1 MLFILHLSFSRR
13 NLNTRLFQNKGIKI
27 SKQKNLK
34 NFKRLASYLNRQ
46 GLKLFDLVVNKD
58 LSFVFLSFSEC
69 VREKEKP
76 GR

>member
-27 SKQKNLK
+27 AKEKNYK
-34 NFKRLASYLNRQ
+34 IFKRLVSCLNRQ

-58 LSFVFLSFSEC
+58 LSFVFLSFREC
-69 VREKEKP
+69 V
-76 GR
+76 